1 LKEPLGLF
9 FREPRESA
17 GLFSV
22 VADSL
27 LYPASLEVDH
37 AHDHC
42 AVRLEGQILKS
53 PSAIECAHGI
63 VDRVCDNTEAADLS
77 GSPER
82 RAQREEKERT
92 GMALSLMILVDRKL
106 AEQCRRHGVG
116 FVALL

>member
-1 LKEPLGLF
+1 M
-9 FREPRESA
+9 
-17 GLFSV
+17 
-22 VADSL
+22 

-42 AVRLEGQILKS
+42 AMRLERQILES

-63 VDRVCDNTEAADLS
+63 VDRVCDNAEAADFS
-77 GSPER
+77 GSSER
-82 RAQREEKERT
+82 GAQCEEKERT
-92 GMALSLMILVDRKL
+92 GMALSLMIPVDRKL